1 MKVGKKELFWNYSA
15 TFMKLSSN
23 IIILPLILSN
33 FSPEYIGVWNVFTL
47 TASIIVLFDFGYS
60 IIFTQNLTFVF
71 SGLQSLDKI
80 GINHNNK
87 SASINYKLV
96 NDIISSMKILY
107 KKMSIYLFIIL
118 AVFGSLYIR
127 YIIQNTTIDK
137 TEVYISWSI
146 LIILNSF
153 LFYSFY
159 FEPLLI
165 SVGKIIEAKKITIFG
180 QLIYISFALL
190 MFSIYKSLISI
201 CIAQLI
207 SIIFIRL
214 TSYYQFFTPE
224 MTKTLNENQSNNHKE
239 TLKIIGHNSK
249 KLGLTNLGG
258 FLVQRSPFYVGGF
271 YLSMSEL
278 ASYGL
283 TIQILFLLMSIS
295 SLYLSTK
302 IPLVAKFRI
311 DNNISSIKKIY
322 YNNVLII
329 ITLYFLCFIF
339 LFFLGNFFLTLIGS
353 STFLIEP
360 KYLILGFIVSFLEA
374 ILSSSAM
381 ILQTKNDVPF
391 YKASLISGVFIIVG
405 IYISFDLFDL
415 GLLSMFLA
423 PLIVDIVYQA
433 WKWPFEVFKDF
444 NQVKKYNNDFNST
457 SML

>member
-1 MKVGKKELFWNYSA
+1 MKVGRKELFWNYSA

-60 IIFTQNLTFVF
+60 IIFTQNLTYVF

-80 GINHNNK
+80 GININNK
-87 SASINYKLV
+87 SENVNYKLV
-96 NDIISSMKILY
+96 NDIITSMKILY

-118 AVFGSLYIR
+118 ATFGSLYIHH
-127 YIIQNTTIDK
+127 ILLNTQIDK
-137 TEVYISWSI
+137 REVFISWAI
-146 LIILNSF
+146 LIVLNSF

-180 QLIYISFALL
+180 QIIYILLALL

-201 CIAQLI
+201 CLAQLVSLI
-207 SIIFIRL
+207 YIRL
-214 TSYYQFFTPE
+214 ASYYQFFTPE
-224 MTKTLNENQSNNHKE
+224 MKKILNENKSENDKE

-258 FLVQRSPFYVGGF
+258 FLVQRSPFYIGGF
-271 YLSMSEL
+271 YLSINEL

-283 TIQILFLLMSIS
+283 TIQILFLLMSVS
-295 SLYLSTK
+295 SLYLTTK
-302 IPLVAKFRI
+302 IPLVVKFRV
-311 DNNISSIKKIY
+311 DNNLHSIKKIY
-322 YNNVLII
+322 LKNIFI
-329 ITLYFLCFIF
+329 ITTMYFLCFIF
-339 LFFLGNFFLTLIGS
+339 LFFIGNYCLKLIGS

-381 ILQTKNDVPF
+381 ILQTKNEVPF
-391 YKASLISGVFIIVG
+391 YKASLVSGSFIIIG
-405 IYISFDLFDL
+405 IFISFHVFNL
-415 GLLSMFLA
+415 GLLSMFIV
-423 PLIVDIVYQA
+423 PLLVDIMYQA
-433 WKWPFEVFKDF
+433 WKWPLEVFKDF
-444 NQVKKYNNDFNST
+444 RQLK
-457 SML
+457 